1 VTKAPTHTPD
11 PTATNRPHPTATSTP
26 PPTAKTPVSLL
37 PVTGAEPGD
46 AGGAGAYLLLAMAAL
61 FFGAAA
67 TMIVRTRARER
78 QR

>member
-1 VTKAPTHTPD
+1 
-11 PTATNRPHPTATSTP
+11 
-26 PPTAKTPVSLL
+26 
-37 PVTGAEPGD
+37 VTGAEPGD
-46 AGGAGAYLLLAMAAL
+46 ASGSGAYLLLAMAAL